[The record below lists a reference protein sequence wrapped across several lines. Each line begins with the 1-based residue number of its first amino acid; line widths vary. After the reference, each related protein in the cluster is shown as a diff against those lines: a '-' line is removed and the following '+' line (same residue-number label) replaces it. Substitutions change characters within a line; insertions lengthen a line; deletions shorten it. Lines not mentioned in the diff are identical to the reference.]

1 MNALLSLIKHKD
13 DDDYDVIHKIYLHI
27 KDPNE
32 AKYQYLIRK
41 QKIDFAYYKYPETL
55 IEFLNNMQ
63 EVNKSIDEYNLGN
76 IQKIL
81 LLFDDMISDMVTNII
96 T

>member
-13 DDDYDVIHKIYLHI
+13 DDDYDVIDKIYLHI

-32 AKYQYLIRK
+32 AKYQYLVRK